1 MKKTIGKSPLAAYL
15 SKSDGS
21 KKNESVASAHVQS
34 QPKEVVNQTSIISSA
49 SNKDKPLNKEM
60 IAAKE
65 ELFVA
70 PNNLEQRQ
78 IKQRVTI
85 HIPVNLTERIKNAVY
100 WEPGLTVAGFCEQ
113 ALLKAI
119 EKLEKEKGQPYPSR
133 REQLRGGRPLK

>member
-1 MKKTIGKSPLAAYL
+1 MKKTIGKSPLTAYL
-15 SKSDGS
+15 SKTPV
-21 KKNESVASAHVQS
+21 KKVVEVKKQVEIK
-34 QPKEVVNQTSIISSA
+34 PKVNPTPVKVVS
-49 SNKDKPLNKEM
+49 KEM
-60 IAAKE
+60 VAAKE
-65 ELFVA
+65 EVFVA
-70 PNNLEQRQ
+70 PTVQEERQ

-133 REQLRGGRPLK
+133 KEQLRGGRPLK